1 MTKFIQ
7 SFSLLALTLI
17 TGCAVGPTY
26 HRPNLEVPSSES
38 NQDHSVSDL
47 SWKDICKDPILR
59 QYIQT
64 ALDKGYDVKIAEARL
79 AQARAIAQQVNGMY
93 FPSIG
98 YNSAADRGKNATLG
112 NAYTSGNGTF
122 AEGFDAYLS
131 ATWELDFW
139 GRVRKLN
146 EEAKAQYLASNEAR
160 KSLTLSLISNVANAY
175 YDLLELDVE
184 LTIARDS
191 RIAFEESLHLFNRRM
206 EAGVS
211 SRLESASAEAAMA
224 ASAAKIPEIERL
236 ISLKENELSVL
247 LGQRLGLITHGA
259 QLDDSSLLAEVPA
272 GLSSSLLERRPDVR
286 AAEELA
292 IAANAHVGVTLGGF
306 LPRIGLSSILGAV
319 SPSLNSINNEKAE
332 LWSIGLNG
340 AGPLFQG
347 GGLFGQ
353 YRYSKQNW
361 EEAKTRYQQ
370 VALNAFADAANALTN
385 RQKLNEIRI
394 QKEIQVRALRE
405 QTKLAKERYVAG
417 KSNYL
422 EVIQAQEQLYPAE
435 SSLAQ
440 TKRDQFKAVIQLYSA
455 LGGGWSM

>member
-1 MTKFIQ
+1 
-7 SFSLLALTLI
+7 
-17 TGCAVGPTY
+17 
-26 HRPNLEVPSSES
+26 
-38 NQDHSVSDL
+38 
-47 SWKDICKDPILR
+47 
-59 QYIQT
+59 
-64 ALDKGYDVKIAEARL
+64 
-79 AQARAIAQQVNGMY
+79 MY
-93 FPSIG
+93 LPGIS
-98 YNSAADRGKNATLG
+98 YNSAADRGKNASLG
-112 NAYTSGNGTF
+112 NAYTAGGGTI

-160 KSLTLSLISNVANAY
+160 KSLTLSLISSVANAY
-175 YDLLELDVE
+175 YDLLELDEE
-184 LTIARDS
+184 LTIAKNS
-191 RIAFEESLHLFNRRM
+191 YSAFEESLHLFNRRM
-206 EAGVS
+206 QAGVS

-236 ISLKENELSVL
+236 IAYKENELSVL
-247 LGQRLGLITHGA
+247 LGQKLGLITHGG
-259 QLDDSSLLAEVPA
+259 QLDDASLLADVPT

-319 SPSLNSINNEKAE
+319 SPSLNSINNEKAQ

-340 AGPLFQG
+340 AGPVFEG
-347 GGLFGQ
+347 GGLIGQ

-361 EEAKTRYQQ
+361 EEAKSRYQQ
-370 VALNAFADAANALTN
+370 VALNAFADAANALVN
-385 RQKLNEIRI
+385 RQKLKEMRI
-394 QKEIQVRALRE
+394 QKDIQVRALME
-405 QTKLAKERYVAG
+405 QTKLAKERYIAG

-440 TKRDQFKAVIQLYSA
+440 TKRDQFKAVIQLYKA
-455 LGGGWSM
+455 LGGGWNI